1 MSLENSQPYRDV
13 AESEAK
19 FRGLIDSNIIG
30 ISIWDFDGRVVEAN
44 EAFLRILGYER
55 DDLVS
60 GRLRWTDFAPSRYL
74 DRNLQ
79 ELVAQVQ
86 SSGSVQP
93 FEWEFFRKDGSRV
106 SVLVGA
112 ALLESKNQRVGFM
125 LDLTDRKRAE
135 QGLKQSEAY
144 LAETQRL
151 THTGSW
157 AYNHVERNT
166 RTTRTSNS
174 ESMDSILGAV
184 VRRWKRY
191 LDGSIRKIGRGCSS
205 FSGG

>member
-1 MSLENSQPYRDV
+1 MSLEDSQPYRDV
-13 AESEAK
+13 AASEAK

-30 ISIWDFDGRVVEAN
+30 ISTWDFDGRVLEAN

-60 GRLRWTDFAPSRYL
+60 GRLRWTDFAPSHYL
-74 DRNLQ
+74 NRALR

-86 SSGSVQP
+86 SNGSVQP
-93 FEWEFFRKDGSRV
+93 FEWEFFRKDGSCV
-106 SVLVGA
+106 PVLVGA
-112 ALLESKNQRVGFM
+112 ARLESENQGVGFM
-125 LDLTDRKRAE
+125 LDLTERKRAE

-157 AYNHVERNT
+157 AYNHV
-166 RTTRTSNS
+166 
-174 ESMDSILGAV
+174 
-184 VRRWKRY
+184 
-191 LDGSIRKIGRGCSS
+191 RKEYTYYSDEQFRIHGLTP
-205 FSGG
+205 